1 MTPLNGFRLHE
12 LNSAPEEPGVY
23 AWYYQI
29 ELSRKDIQDCVD
41 RVSQSDSEAE
51 RREIVESFLERRL
64 FRYYRETPYQVLMR
78 GPMKPTYSGSI
89 SNQVTISDSL
99 VARIAEDP
107 ERLNGLR
114 DLLRDSVPFFSS
126 PIYIGVAKNLRNRLL
141 QHKAL
146 IEKFQNAQAYEDV
159 PPPADAADE
168 QAREAEKDHSF
179 AREVSRIRD
188 FATQYLVAYTMAF
201 RVDEHLRVDLE
212 NILNRI
218 NYPLCGRN

>member
-1 MTPLNGFRLHE
+1 MTPPNGFRLHE
-12 LNSAPEEPGVY
+12 LSSAPEEPGVY

-29 ELSRKDIQDCVD
+29 ELSKKDIQDCIE
-41 RVSQSDSEAE
+41 RVVQSNSESE
-51 RREIVESFLERRL
+51 RRDIVKTFLERRL
-64 FRYYRETPYQVLMR
+64 FMYYRETPYEVSLR
-78 GPMKPTYSGSI
+78 GPMKPTYAGSVY
-89 SNQVTISDSL
+89 NQVMISEAL
-99 VARIAEDP
+99 VERITEDP

-114 DLLRDSVPFFSS
+114 DLLRDSVPLFSS

-146 IEKFQNAQAYEDV
+146 IEKFQNAQALEDFS
-159 PPPADAADE
+159 PPAEAADE
-168 QAREAEKDHSF
+168 QSREAERDHSF
-179 AREVSRIRD
+179 AREVSTIRN

-201 RVDEHLRVDLE
+201 PVDEHLRVDLE